1 MPPTCLRDAVDFRI
15 GSDGN
20 PNFIQV
26 QHGLLVINVP
36 RSIFKGNTTVFRE
49 PPASD
54 FMQTLM
60 RRYPWLT
67 PGAIEVIRTEAQ
79 ETMRA
84 IVELEEGAVRRGKRL
99 LEERRPTA
107 AIDVL
112 DEYLSGHEEDVDAWE
127 LKGEALFM
135 LGESEEAFRCFARA
149 RKAMKTSSQPSRRLS
164 RAR

>member
-1 MPPTCLRDAVDFRI
+1 MDFRI

-36 RSIFKGNTTVFRE
+36 RSIFKRDTAVFRE
-49 PPASD
+49 PQASD
-54 FMQTLM
+54 FMQTLV

-84 IVELEEGAVRRGKRL
+84 IIELEEGSIRRAKRL

-107 AIDVL
+107 ALGVL
-112 DEYLSGHEEDVDAWE
+112 DEYLSRYKEDVDAWE
-127 LKGEALFM
+127 LKGKALFM

-149 RKAMKTSSQPSRRLS
+149 RKAMKTSGQPSRRLS